1 MIDGKSATGNSLIGK
16 KVFDSKTH
24 ATGVTIKCQTH
35 EFVTKYG
42 NTINVIDT
50 PGLFDLSV
58 SANNISSEIVRCLT
72 LAKGGIH
79 AVLLVLSARTR
90 ITQEEE
96 NTLTALQS
104 LFGSKILDYVIFVFT
119 GGDVLEEC
127 NETLDDY
134 LGRDCPDFI
143 KGVIRMSGNRKVLID
158 NKTRDEG
165 KKAEQVRK
173 LLSLVDEIRRSKHGE
188 GYTNDMYDEIKRKT
202 DKLQEQE
209 KMLELENHPKEMV
222 SMKKDQLHEWYQ
234 ENMNQLSNMVEK
246 KLKDALEALEKPLG
260 KVGKDKNVHWETDDE
275 QSLKLTV
282 QSQCRLYLEPRAA
295 FSEQCLV
302 PNKDQYQSDFGLLCD
317 DQSLRFSFFKIPIPL
332 SFISFK
338 ILLYVVIMFFPFK
351 MQCQK

>member
-1 MIDGKSATGNSLIGK
+1 MNSYLQSGKTMEQELMYKGGAQQKGQFSKQAENIVLVGRTGNGKSATGNSLIGK

-58 SANNISSEIVRCLT
+58 SANNISKEIVKCLT

-143 KGVIRMSGNRKVLID
+143 KGVIRMSVLID

-165 KKAEQVRK
+165 KKAEQVDK

-188 GYTNDMYDEIKRKT
+188 GYTNDMYDEIKRKP
-202 DKLQEQE
+202 DKLQEQQ

-222 SMKKDQLHEWYQ
+222 SMKKDHFDEWYQ
-234 ENMNQLSNMVEK
+234 ENMNQLSNKVEK

-282 QSQCRLYLEPRAA
+282 SIP
-295 FSEQCLV
+295 V
-302 PNKDQYQSDFGLLCD
+302 P
-317 DQSLRFSFFKIPIPL
+317 PIPG
-332 SFISFK
+332 SSCS
-338 ILLYVVIMFFPFK
+338 IL
-351 MQCQK
+351 